1 MVGNDDRPLKVQR
14 PCTVHHRALKTRGLR
29 RPLPWR
35 LHLNNL
41 VGDQT
46 SRMGCDVAS

>member
-29 RPLPWR
+29 RSLPWC
-35 LHLNNL
+35 LHLSNL
-41 VGDQT
+41 VGEKT
-46 SRMGCDVAS
+46 CRVSCDIAS